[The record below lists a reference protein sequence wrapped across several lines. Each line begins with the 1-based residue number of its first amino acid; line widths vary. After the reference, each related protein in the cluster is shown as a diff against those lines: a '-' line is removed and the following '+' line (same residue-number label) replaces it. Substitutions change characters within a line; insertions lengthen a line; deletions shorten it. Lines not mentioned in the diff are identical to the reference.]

1 MTDTSWTIETKEWGQ
16 LTVPGAI
23 GDTLPSFSS
32 GKSVTLTIFGDES
45 DDEEFENLRDFVR
58 YTNESTTSVGTD
70 IRGKPW
76 YQSTPHPRS
85 KYSSPLV
92 KVTPGTGFYNLGNW
106 WCIIQDAIFITN
118 SVGGN
123 RRIEFEFYVLGDVD
137 QYPDR
142 ELVITEFETS
152 I

>member
-1 MTDTSWTIETKEWGQ
+1 MTDTSWTIETKEFGA
-16 LTVPGAI
+16 LTVAGAT
-23 GDTLPSFSS
+23 GDSLPSFTS
-32 GKSVTLTIFGDES
+32 GKGIVLTVFTDYGDDVTFADLQ
-45 DDEEFENLRDFVR
+45 DFVR

-92 KVTPGTGFYNLGNW
+92 KLTPGDTLSNLREW
-106 WCIIQDAIFITN
+106 WCIVTDATLITN
-118 SVGGN
+118 NIGTN
-123 RRIEFEFYVLGDVD
+123 RRIVLELYILDNVD
-137 QYPDR
+137 EYPDR

>member
-1 MTDTSWTIETKEWGQ
+1 MTDTSWTIETQEFGEI
-16 LTVPGAI
+16 TTAGAI
-23 GDTLPSFSS
+23 GESLPSFTS
-32 GKSVTLTIFGDES
+32 GQSTILTVFS
-45 DDEEFENLRDFVR
+45 DRNDDLTFEDLQDFVR

-92 KVTPGTGFYNLGNW
+92 KLTPGDALSELREW
-106 WCIIQDAIFITN
+106 WCIVTNATLITN
-118 SVGGN
+118 SVGTN
-123 RRIEFEFYVLGDVD
+123 RRIELELYILDDVD
-137 QYPDR
+137 EYPDR
-142 ELVITEFETS
+142 ELAITEFETS

>member
-1 MTDTSWTIETKEWGQ
+1 MTDTSWTIETQEFGEI
-16 LTVPGAI
+16 TTAGAI
-23 GDTLPSFSS
+23 GESLPSFTS
-32 GKSVTLTIFGDES
+32 GQSTILTVFS
-45 DDEEFENLRDFVR
+45 DRNDDLTFEDLQDFVR